1 MNDPLFF
8 NNVLLTIRLRH
19 VSDLACLQ
27 LCSSL
32 YEKPTWPKT
41 KLNPQPHVWQAR
53 ALPLSY
59 ITSMKTSGSK
69 PGKIVQCTE
78 TNAQWWGTSMKHMRK
93 ESTCWPKFVHM
104 FKHWFWNP
112 GYVSPRSVFPVTM
125 CYSIRLFHKLVLA
138 HFFSQIR
145 LKFTIVTISY
155 YFYGIIVFWA
165 LHPRICTKKQQYR
178 VQPQT
183 HFSKLCPY
191 TSQRPPVWLSGTRP
205 VLSGLSW
212 LTWVHLYR
220 LIHFS
225 WRACTLSQ
233 RKYS

>member
-1 MNDPLFF
+1 MIHYFLIMYYWQF
-8 NNVLLTIRLRH
+8 VCARLRH

-32 YEKPTWPKT
+32 YEKPTRPEWE
-41 KLNPQPHVWQAR
+41 LNPQPHVWQAR

-59 ITSMKTSGSK
+59 ITSMKTCESK
-69 PGKIVQCTE
+69 PGKIVQWTE

-138 HFFSQIR
+138 HFFFEKFAWSLR
-145 LKFTIVTISY
+145 LIQFLL
-155 YFYGIIVFWA
+155 FYCIIVFSA
-165 LHPRICTKKQQYR
+165 LHPWICTEKQQYC
-178 VQPQT
+178 VQPQP
-183 HFSKLCPY
+183 HFLKLCLY
-191 TSQRPPVWLSGTRP
+191 TSQRPPVRLSETDQY
-205 VLSGLSW
+205 
-212 LTWVHLYR
+212 WVGCHDWHGYLGIVWFI
-220 LIHFS
+220 LIEGRVH
-225 WRACTLSQ
+225 
-233 RKYS
+233 

>member
-8 NNVLLTIRLRH
+8 NNVLLTFVCARLRH

-27 LCSSL
+27 LCSSH
-32 YEKPTWPKT
+32 YEKPTWPEWE
-41 KLNPQPHVWQAR
+41 LNPQPHVWQAR

-59 ITSMKTSGSK
+59 ITSMKTCGSK
-69 PGKIVQCTE
+69 PGKIVQWTE

-138 HFFSQIR
+138 HFFV
-145 LKFTIVTISY
+145 LKNLLEVYDWYNFF
-155 YFYGIIVFWA
+155 YFMALLCFQHSIHGFVLKNSNIVFS
-165 LHPRICTKKQQYR
+165 HNPT
-178 VQPQT
+178 
-183 HFSKLCPY
+183 F
-191 TSQRPPVWLSGTRP
+191 
-205 VLSGLSW
+205 
-212 LTWVHLYR
+212 
-220 LIHFS
+220 
-225 WRACTLSQ
+225 
-233 RKYS
+233 

>member
-19 VSDLACLQ
+19 VSDLAYLQ

-32 YEKPTWPKT
+32 YEKPSWPELE
-41 KLNPQPHVWQAR
+41 LNPQPHVWQAR

-59 ITSMKTSGSK
+59 ITSMKTCESK
-69 PGKIVQCTE
+69 PGKIVQWTE

-138 HFFSQIR
+138 HFFRQIR
-145 LKFTIVTISY
+145 LKFTIDTISFILWHY
-155 YFYGIIVFWA
+155 CVFSTPSMDLYWKTAILCSATTPLFKIVSIYFTETPCKAFGD
-165 LHPRICTKKQQYR
+165 
-178 VQPQT
+178 
-183 HFSKLCPY
+183 
-191 TSQRPPVWLSGTRP
+191 RP
-205 VLSGLSW
+205 VLSGLPW
-212 LTWVHLYR
+212 LTWVPRHR
-220 LIHFS
+220 LIHFN